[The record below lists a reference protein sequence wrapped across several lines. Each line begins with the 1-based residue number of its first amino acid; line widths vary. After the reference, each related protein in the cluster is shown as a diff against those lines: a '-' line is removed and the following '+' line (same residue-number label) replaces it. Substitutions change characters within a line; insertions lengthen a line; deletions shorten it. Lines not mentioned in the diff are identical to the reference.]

1 MRSSLVNLLLCTFLL
16 KVSNTEKITFE
27 NVTVRWYVGKEKQE
41 TVYTSDNLKKIIPIE
56 EEKVLVWIDG
66 SIPILYE
73 KSVSD
78 IPNLNLLSLSG
89 VGMEEIKPGAFGNLP
104 LLEALF
110 LDSNNLTE
118 IKTDTFVD
126 LNVSYI
132 DLPSNSIVLLQPGA
146 FKNFKAVRVE
156 LDNNKLAELPSGV
169 FENCT
174 LGSLS
179 LSDNLL
185 HTIAPSALSTIALTR
200 LSLFG
205 NKLEE
210 IQPEV
215 FDMQELIALDLDVNL
230 VKLLR
235 PGDLRNLPKLKILR
249 LARNELKEI
258 PEGVF
263 NNTKLTRLDLN
274 GNKIAKIA
282 RKAFDDMPDLVALY
296 INSNNLTQWDNNW
309 LRGAKSLAHIS
320 VNFNEIME
328 IPDEAFKN
336 YPRMTSIGLQGNKIR
351 KISAKA
357 FDKLEH
363 VDFYLNLASNDI
375 DSWSPD
381 LLGNVNVVLLG
392 LNGNKLQ
399 CIEGD
404 LKTVFKNV
412 EVTNLRN
419 NPWNEECVNKIEE
432 FIQTPEEL
440 VD

>member
-1 MRSSLVNLLLCTFLL
+1 MRSSLINLLLCIFLL
-16 KVSNTEKITFE
+16 KLSNTEKVTFK
-27 NVTVRWYVGKEKQE
+27 NVTVQWYVGNE
-41 TVYTSDNLKKIIPIE
+41 TQDSVYTSDNLKKIIPVE
-56 EEKVLVWIDG
+56 EEKVPVWIQG

-78 IPNLNLLSLSG
+78 IPNLNILSLSG

-104 LLEALF
+104 LLKALL
-110 LDSNNLTE
+110 LDSNNLTQ

-132 DLPSNSIVLLQPGA
+132 DLSFNSIVLLQPGA
-146 FKNFKAVRVE
+146 FKNIKAERVD
-156 LDNNKLAELPSGV
+156 LRNNKLAELPSRV
-169 FENCT
+169 FENFT
-174 LGSLS
+174 LENLI
-179 LSDNLL
+179 LRDNLL
-185 HTIAPSALSTIALTR
+185 HTIASSALSKIALRT

-210 IQPEV
+210 IEPEV
-215 FDMQELIALDLDVNL
+215 FDIQELLALNLDDNL

-235 PGDLRNLPKLKILR
+235 PGDLRNLPNLKILR

-258 PEGVF
+258 PKGVF
-263 NNTKLTRLDLN
+263 NNTKLTRLELN
-274 GNKIAKIA
+274 ANKIAKIA
-282 RKAFDDMPDLVALY
+282 SKAFDDMPELEILF

-309 LRGAKSLAHIS
+309 LRGAKSLVHIS
-320 VNFNEIME
+320 VNFNQITE

-336 YPRMTSIGLQGNKIR
+336 YPRVKIIDLKGNKIG

-357 FDKLEH
+357 FDKLER
-363 VDFYLNLASNDI
+363 VDYYLNLASNDI
-375 DSWSPD
+375 DSWNPD
-381 LLGNVNVVLLG
+381 LLGNVSIGGLG

-399 CIEGD
+399 CIEGE

-419 NPWNEECVNKIEE
+419 NPWNEECVKKIEE
-432 FIQTPEEL
+432 FIPTPAE
-440 VD
+440 